1 MTSFVL
7 TRSLTHADRFAFQIL
22 QSHARTLFFHPR
34 WVPVCR
40 LMLSGFDLWS
50 IDINTSTVYMYVPV
64 DSSNGFDCNTII
76 LCYESDLM
84 HSSLCMYLQYL

>member
-64 DSSNGFDCNTII
+64 PDCNTII
-76 LCYESDLM
+76 LCYKSDLM
-84 HSSLCMYLQYL
+84 HSSLYMYLQYL